1 MKCWKRRS
9 KGYFGRPP
17 LKAERQEGGVRR
29 TSPRGRADRGERP
42 RPLNEL
48 MPLLSFP
55 SFSARCC
62 GSHNVP
68 SQISALKNGQS
79 DKAKKR
85 EMEPAVPVA
94 GRISGANSD
103 TESEV
108 FCHFMLAGRYEP
120 FLISKFTLPRNKK
133 SAVCAGRLEY
143 RVSQNV
149 CLEGFTSQ

>member
-1 MKCWKRRS
+1 MLETKKQGIFWQTS
-9 KGYFGRPP
+9 LSG
-17 LKAERQEGGVRR
+17 EGAAR
-29 TSPRGRADRGERP
+29 TSPRGRAERGGRP

-55 SFSARCC
+55 SFSPRRC

-85 EMEPAVPVA
+85 EREMDPAVSVA

-108 FCHFMLAGRYEP
+108 FCHFMLAG
-120 FLISKFTLPRNKK
+120 I
-133 SAVCAGRLEY
+133 
-143 RVSQNV
+143 
-149 CLEGFTSQ
+149 